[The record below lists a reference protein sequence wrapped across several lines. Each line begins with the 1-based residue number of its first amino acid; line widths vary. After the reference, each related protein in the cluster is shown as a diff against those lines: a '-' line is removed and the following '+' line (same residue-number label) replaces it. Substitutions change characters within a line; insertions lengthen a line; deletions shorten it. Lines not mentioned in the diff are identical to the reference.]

1 MIGAAHR
8 AHDKQL
14 LPLVTSKCGS
24 YFYKKTPPEVL
35 EHPERHDYT
44 INFILADF
52 FGIVKEAYYVSKN
65 IIT

>member
-1 MIGAAHR
+1 MVSFR
-8 AHDKQL
+8 CL
-14 LPLVTSKCGS
+14 N
-24 YFYKKTPPEVL
+24 KKAPPEVL

-65 IIT
+65 IIA

>member
-35 EHPERHDYT
+35 EHPERYNENIT
-44 INFILADF
+44 IFILTDYF
-52 FGIVKEAYYVSKN
+52 VLFKRE
-65 IIT
+65 T

>member
-1 MIGAAHR
+1 MYEQRIQ
-8 AHDKQL
+8 KQGMVSFSCL
-14 LPLVTSKCGS
+14 N
-24 YFYKKTPPEVL
+24 KKTPPEVL